1 MKRYGLIFTEIT
13 DIDSQIFMVEQPCI
27 SPWGAPEKQGRSK
40 QQERS
45 CRQNGQN
52 IPKTPKAKETEPMS
66 R

>member
-27 SPWGAPEKQGRSK
+27 SPWGAPENKAAASNRKGVVGRTGK
-40 QQERS
+40 
-45 CRQNGQN
+45 N